1 MMGYNTLARTASQF
15 RNAATVV
22 IAKAMSSAMPMQLA
36 KDMANA
42 SPNIAKTSP
51 PGSWKPAGCGH
62 FRRRT
67 GRAAHETP

>member
-1 MMGYNTLARTASQF
+1 MGYNSLARTASQF

-22 IAKAMSSAMPMQLA
+22 IAKAMSSAIPIQHA
-36 KDMANA
+36 KDMANV
-42 SPNIAKTSP
+42 SPNVAKTSP
-51 PGSWKPAGCGH
+51 PGNWKPAWCGH